1 MTQYLCEISLCSIGS
16 QSDKLNVLFMLMF
29 DGLNF
34 SNWNEQVLFHL
45 GVMDI
50 DLAILKEKLVVIND
64 YSSNEQK
71 AYYKALGKNKQTQL
85 NVHNDDCLK

>member
-45 GVMDI
+45 GVW
-50 DLAILKEKLVVIND
+50 ILILL
-64 YSSNEQK
+64 Y
-71 AYYKALGKNKQTQL
+71 
-85 NVHNDDCLK
+85 